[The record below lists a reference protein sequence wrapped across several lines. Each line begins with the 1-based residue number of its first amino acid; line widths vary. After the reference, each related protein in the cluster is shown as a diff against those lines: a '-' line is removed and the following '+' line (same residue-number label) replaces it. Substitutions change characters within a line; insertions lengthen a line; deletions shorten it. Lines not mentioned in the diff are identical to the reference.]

1 MVKIDPGSK
10 TPTGLPFTG
19 LKSPLGI
26 AVETSGAV
34 YVADQ
39 YNNRV
44 VKVTAGFS
52 SPTVLPFSNISFPK
66 GIAVDSSGTVYITN
80 NNQRVVMLTES
91 GTQSTLPFKVSET
104 ISSGWRLIPLGMYM
118 SPIKTIIAR

>member
-1 MVKIDPGSK
+1 M
-10 TPTGLPFTG
+10 
-19 LKSPLGI
+19 
-26 AVETSGAV
+26 ETSGAV

-44 VKVTAGFS
+44 VKVTAGSS

-104 ISSGWRLIPLGMYM
+104 ISSGWRLIPLGTYM